1 MDTQDIPALLRKH
14 PLAVRMLDLLSSEE
28 EPLRL
33 QAVANKLGVH
43 KVSAHRVMNWLKTL
57 KLAEVRESEHDDYP
71 RFAVP
76 EAKRTSIQRLVQ
88 TVKATAPLGRGGLSL
103 VSAIIDQ
110 VQATLRAKDIEAYVS
125 PREPY
130 DLVCRIENS
139 KAGVEFK
146 TQSPYFARQG
156 FYETVGRVC
165 AYASEFPLVA
175 IVVLGGQKR
184 KLAKELNSIEGHLRK
199 AGIAIEFIWV
209 AENPL
214 EINTETVEKGIA
226 EPLAEVLRNWK
237 SAPK

>member
-1 MDTQDIPALLRKH
+1 
-14 PLAVRMLDLLSSEE
+14 
-28 EPLRL
+28 
-33 QAVANKLGVH
+33 LGVH
-43 KVSAHRVMNWLKTL
+43 KVSAHRVMSWLKTL
-57 KLAEVRESEHDDYP
+57 KLVEVQGSEHDDYP

-88 TVKATAPLGRGGLSL
+88 TVKATAPLGRAGLSL
-103 VSAIIDQ
+103 VSAMIDQ
-110 VQATLRAKDIEAYVS
+110 VQATLRAKDIETFIS
-125 PREPY
+125 PKEPY

-146 TQSPYFARQG
+146 TYSPYFARQG

-175 IVVLGGQKR
+175 VVVLGGQKR
-184 KLAKELNSIEGHLRK
+184 RLAKEANSIEGHLRK

-209 AENPL
+209 AQNPL
-214 EINTETVEKGIA
+214 EINTETVEKDIA
-226 EPLAEVLRNWK
+226 EPLAQVLRNWK